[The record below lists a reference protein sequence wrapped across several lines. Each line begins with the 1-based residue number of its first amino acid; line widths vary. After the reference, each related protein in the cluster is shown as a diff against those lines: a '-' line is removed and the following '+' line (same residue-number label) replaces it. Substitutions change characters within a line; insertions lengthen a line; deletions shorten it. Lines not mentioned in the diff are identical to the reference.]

1 MKVDDDNDDD
11 NDDNNDNGSRPPRT
25 PPPPPYDFL
34 LFNTPLLSPLMMSD
48 SKEIER
54 MPTSRE

>member
-1 MKVDDDNDDD
+1 MKVDDD

-54 MPTSRE
+54 TPTSRE